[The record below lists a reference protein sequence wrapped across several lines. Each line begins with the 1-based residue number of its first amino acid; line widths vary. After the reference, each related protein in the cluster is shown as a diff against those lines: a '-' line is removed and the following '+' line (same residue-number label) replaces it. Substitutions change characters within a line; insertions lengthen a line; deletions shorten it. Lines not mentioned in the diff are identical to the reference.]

1 MPRFDGITLAV
12 MRLIW
17 QLRCGYSAAA
27 PRLIRHHLGG
37 DAVNLA
43 ALPRLVDGVVFNTD
57 FYGIMRISTRL
68 CLSVLCFVLSVFFIT
83 AQAAKVSNLKVERR
97 GLSPSA
103 LSRGLSV
110 SATLGMQATKRTRM
124 ATKESV
130 KSVKN
135 RRSGVLLRRLA
146 CYYENNSA
154 CVVIYF
160 ASTLGSCAIEAAMSA
175 SVGITSL
182 IVPLLNCS

>member
-1 MPRFDGITLAV
+1 MFCVICVFYYRVGSEGIQPKMLNA
-12 MRLIW
+12 R
-17 QLRCGYSAAA
+17 
-27 PRLIRHHLGG
+27 GG
-37 DAVNLA
+37 
-43 ALPRLVDGVVFNTD
+43 
-57 FYGIMRISTRL
+57 
-68 CLSVLCFVLSVFFIT
+68 
-83 AQAAKVSNLKVERR
+83 
-97 GLSPSA
+97 SPSA

-110 SATLGMQATKRTRM
+110 SATLGMQATKRKRVKD
-124 ATKESV
+124 ANDHK